1 MPIESAGARRL
12 REDEELRVRSGRP
25 DLRRVEPAASPRES
39 GERRTVT
46 ITGNP
51 VPARRRPSPAQAH
64 ITARPDRVALWA
76 FVLGLFLVVV
86 AAATAHAAAL

>member
-1 MPIESAGARRL
+1 VPTESAGARKL

-25 DLRRVEPAASPRES
+25 DLRLVEPDLARGES
-39 GERRTVT
+39 GQRRTVT

-51 VPARRRPSPAQAH
+51 VPARRRPSPAQAQL
-64 ITARPDRVALWA
+64 TARPDRIALWA

-86 AAATAHAAAL
+86 AAATAHAAVL

>member
-1 MPIESAGARRL
+1 MESAGARRL
-12 REDEELRVRSGRP
+12 REHDDEPQSRSGRP
-25 DLRRVEPAASPRES
+25 DLRLIEPDASPLEP

-51 VPARRRPSPAQAH
+51 DHARRRRSPAQAQ

-76 FVLGLFLVVV
+76 FVLGLLLVVV
-86 AAATAHAAAL
+86 AAATAHAAPL

>member
-1 MPIESAGARRL
+1 METAAARRV
-12 REDEELRVRSGRP
+12 REYEELQERSGRP
-25 DLRRVEPAASPRES
+25 DLRVVEPDASPLEP

-51 VPARRRPSPAQAH
+51 VPARRRPSPAQAQ

-86 AAATAHAAAL
+86 AAATAHAAVL